1 MEVGDINI
9 NWHGQ
14 LEEVLSDEGERC
26 MCYAWLHNNS
36 HKLFSR
42 LNTIITLPVIVMST
56 IAGSASIGSQSLFS
70 DPKIASVVIGVVSL
84 GVGVLNTIS
93 SFFGWAKR
101 AEAHRIASL
110 QHEKVYRFILIEL
123 ALPRGERMAP
133 KDMLKVVREQC
144 DRLKE
149 MSPEIPDKIINRFKE
164 RFGSTTPDV
173 KKPEITNGLD
183 PILIFS
189 ADAQT
194 PVRITGSLPP
204 PS

>member
-1 MEVGDINI
+1 M
-9 NWHGQ
+9 
-14 LEEVLSDEGERC
+14 
-26 MCYAWLHNNS
+26 A
-36 HKLFSR
+36 
-42 LNTIITLPVIVMST
+42 T

-70 DPKIASVVIGVVSL
+70 DPQVASVAIGVVSL
-84 GVGVLNTIS
+84 SVGVLNTIS

-123 ALPRGERMAP
+123 ALPRQERMAP

-149 MSPEIPDKIINRFKE
+149 MSPEIPDRIITRFKE

-194 PVRITGSLPP
+194 PVRITGSPP

>member
-36 HKLFSR
+36 QKLFSR
-42 LNTIITLPVIVMST
+42 LNTIITLPVIVMAT

-70 DPKIASVVIGVVSL
+70 DPKIASVAIGVVSL
-84 GVGVLNTIS
+84 SVGVLNTIS

-123 ALPRGERMAP
+123 ALPRQERMAP

-149 MSPEIPDKIINRFKE
+149 MSPEIPDRIITRFKE

-194 PVRITGSLPP
+194 PVRITGSPP